1 MEKYFRKYFILLIA
15 FIGLGFLITV
25 FVMSRLP
32 IILLKNNVPFDE
44 AKNIARI
51 ISDYILYFFNFIIA
65 LTIYFDMKKYNI
77 RSWPILILTVLMS
90 WAGIILFLVGYSN
103 EINNENE

>member
-1 MEKYFRKYFILLIA
+1 MEKYLRKYFILLIA
-15 FIGLGFLITV
+15 LIGLGYLITA
-25 FVMSRLP
+25 FVVSRIP

-44 AKNIARI
+44 AKHIARI

-90 WAGIILFLVGYSN
+90 WAGIILFLIGYSN
-103 EINNENE
+103 EINNENA

>member
-1 MEKYFRKYFILLIA
+1 MEKYLRKYFILLIA

-25 FVMSRLP
+25 FVVSRLP

-44 AKNIARI
+44 AKHIARI

-90 WAGIILFLVGYSN
+90 WAGIILFLIGYSN
-103 EINNENE
+103 EINNENA

>member
-1 MEKYFRKYFILLIA
+1 MEKHLRKYFILLIA
-15 FIGLGFLITV
+15 LTGLGYPITV
-25 FVMSRLP
+25 FVVSRLP

-65 LTIYFDMKKYNI
+65 LTIYFEMKKYNI

-90 WAGIILFLVGYSN
+90 WAGIILFLIGYSN